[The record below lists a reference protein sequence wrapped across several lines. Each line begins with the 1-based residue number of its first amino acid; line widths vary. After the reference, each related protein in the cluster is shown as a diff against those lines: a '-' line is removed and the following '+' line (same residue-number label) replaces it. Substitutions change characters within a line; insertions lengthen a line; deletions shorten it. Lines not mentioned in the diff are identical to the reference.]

1 MGDNLFR
8 VLLASIKAKVT
19 PFVTKVKMWT
29 SWNFIRTRVITKIRD
44 FFTSLLDVKPRHKKD
59 YYSVFGWL
67 VSRRLAMAVVVAVG
81 VLSLYY
87 LFSVQKTL
95 TSARTEGIKTYDYD
109 SIMLRF
115 AEERVRIRGKS
126 GYLAYEGDVK
136 NGSVTGYGTLYNREG
151 VVVYQGN
158 FDKNRYQGNGTRYY
172 DNGTLMYTGNFQE
185 NLFDGTGRLY
195 RENGSLFYEGEFALG
210 KRDGNGKL
218 YDNGSNLV
226 YTGGFS
232 QDELL
237 YSSLLG
243 KKVSEMADIYKGK
256 RTLYESSQ
264 DFVVVLEDIDAMY
277 VGQGDSQSLDDE
289 MAVEQVLVLKDSFG
303 AGGKTFSTIEEL
315 KQFFGAED
323 YEGNS
328 EVTMQE
334 AVAINWM
341 ADHRRGF
348 LKSVKMEITSEYDDY
363 FVVEGFDPAYT
374 VYIHSFRKDGL
385 IYTFIC
391 QDREDIFS
399 CYSIEKEEGEAGT

>member
-185 NLFDGTGRLY
+185 R
-195 RENGSLFYEGEFALG
+195 
-210 KRDGNGKL
+210 
-218 YDNGSNLV
+218 
-226 YTGGFS
+226 
-232 QDELL
+232 QP
-237 YSSLLG
+237 
-243 KKVSEMADIYKGK
+243 
-256 RTLYESSQ
+256 
-264 DFVVVLEDIDAMY
+264 VL
-277 VGQGDSQSLDDE
+277 
-289 MAVEQVLVLKDSFG
+289 
-303 AGGKTFSTIEEL
+303 
-315 KQFFGAED
+315 
-323 YEGNS
+323 
-328 EVTMQE
+328 
-334 AVAINWM
+334 
-341 ADHRRGF
+341 
-348 LKSVKMEITSEYDDY
+348 
-363 FVVEGFDPAYT
+363 
-374 VYIHSFRKDGL
+374 
-385 IYTFIC
+385 
-391 QDREDIFS
+391 
-399 CYSIEKEEGEAGT
+399 